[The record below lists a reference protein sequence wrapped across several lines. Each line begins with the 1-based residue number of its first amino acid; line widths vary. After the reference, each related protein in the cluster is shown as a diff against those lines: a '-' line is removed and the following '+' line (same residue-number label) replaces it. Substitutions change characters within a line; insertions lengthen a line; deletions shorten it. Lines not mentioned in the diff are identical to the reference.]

1 MELLLKRN
9 EKPGTFGTRYDLF
22 AKLELKPEELARIRK
37 AKPDK
42 TYIWMP
48 EGKEAFKEGRSSRIK
63 GLLLAIFAGVVAMIV
78 AGGNPM
84 WFWIVALVS
93 FFPLSK
99 LAFNQT
105 RKGITVSDIITGR
118 TIQCKSIDELYEKE
132 NTIKEKIQNYCQYM
146 EGMGSL
152 GNEQRIDL
160 SRG

>member
-63 GLLLAIFAGVVAMIV
+63 GLLLAIFAGFIAMIV
-78 AGGNPM
+78 TGGNPM
-84 WFWIVALVS
+84 WFWIVAPLS

-99 LAFNQT
+99 LVFNQT

-118 TIQCKSIDELYEKE
+118 TIPCKSVDELYEKE
-132 NTIKEKIQNYCQYM
+132 NMIKEKIQNYCQYM
-146 EGMGSL
+146 EGMDSL